1 MAKTAIWRDFVAAV
15 VDAVRRPTPARDAE
29 LRAEQCR
36 GVRRLATEVVARN
49 RRRSG
54 RDRQAA

>member
-1 MAKTAIWRDFVAAV
+1 MRAAIWRDFLSAIVEAA
-15 VDAVRRPTPARDAE
+15 RRPTPGRDAE